1 MNVRNIMVTE
11 LVTLH
16 VDEELSLA
24 SDIMNLA
31 RIRHLGCHGKG
42 SNHRGAGYGC
52 PGGGKDYVG
61 EKDRLLAGG

>member
-31 RIRHLGCHGKG
+31 RLRPLW
-42 SNHRGAGYGC
+42 
-52 PGGGKDYVG
+52 
-61 EKDRLLAGG
+61 LQ